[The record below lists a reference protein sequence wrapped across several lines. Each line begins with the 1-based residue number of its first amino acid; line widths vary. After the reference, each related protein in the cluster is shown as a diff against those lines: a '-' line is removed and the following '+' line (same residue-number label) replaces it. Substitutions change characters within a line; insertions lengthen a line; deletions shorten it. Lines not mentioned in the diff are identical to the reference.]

1 MKSAKVIVKLNT
13 GLHARPAQ
21 KFVQLA
27 KTFSSDITV
36 LIGGKSA
43 DAKSILNLL
52 TIGVFKD
59 SEIMIN
65 ADGPDEENA
74 VKALCDFVQNE
85 E

>member
-1 MKSAKVIVKLNT
+1 MKSAKIIVKLNT

-27 KTFSSDITV
+27 KTFFSDIT
-36 LIGGKSA
+36 ISFGGKSA

-65 ADGPDEENA
+65 ADGPDEDNA
-74 VKALCDFVQNE
+74 IKTLSEFVQNE
-85 E
+85 K